1 MAIPIMAMDITA
13 RPGIGTAGGMIPGGA
28 HPGAGI
34 GAGEVRRG
42 VGAGAGE
49 ARAGDLLGGR
59 HGDRHGDR
67 RGVADGMAVL
77 TTRRRELLR
86 PTPPAVLP
94 GTLTAI

>member
-13 RPGIGTAGGMIPGGA
+13 RPGIGTAGGMIPGGVL
-28 HPGAGI
+28 PGAGT
-34 GAGEVRRG
+34 GAGEALHG
-42 VGAGAGE
+42 VGVGAGE
-49 ARAGDLLGGR
+49 ARAGDRLGGR
-59 HGDRHGDR
+59 PGDH

-77 TTRRRELLR
+77 TTRRRERLR

>member
-1 MAIPIMAMDITA
+1 MDITA
-13 RPGIGTAGGMIPGGA
+13 RPGIGTAGGMIPGGV
-28 HPGAGI
+28 HPGVGT
-34 GAGEVRRG
+34 GAGEVRRGVG

-49 ARAGDLLGGR
+49 ARAGDRLGGR
-59 HGDRHGDR
+59 PGDL

-77 TTRRRELLR
+77 TTRRRERLR

>member
-13 RPGIGTAGGMIPGGA
+13 RPGIGTAGGMSPGGA

-49 ARAGDLLGGR
+49 ARAGDLLGGLP
-59 HGDRHGDR
+59 GDR